1 MTDETAV
8 DQNATATHHVIVQK
22 DITLATGESLA
33 TYAQKVR
40 DAGTKYVRQKLNLG
54 TKSDCSCYPI
64 EIFSKSVIFDV
75 YQYGPNVNE
84 SDRCRYYAV
93 AYARKDDGSFEFS
106 TLTEVER
113 VVGYQA
119 KGTAAVT
126 KAQWSAAEINNLPDA
141 AFAVIL
147 PGGKKDASGKT
158 TPRSLRMLPH
168 HSSGVKSGAE
178 NGSVDLPHL
187 RNALARLEQSKMPA
201 GDKSKAR
208 AHLMAHAKELLPS
221 EGGGDSKPTK
231 KALEDAPGWTPTA
244 KAFWHGV
251 L

>member
-1 MTDETAV
+1 MT
-8 DQNATATHHVIVQK
+8 ATATHHVVIQK

-119 KGTAAVT
+119 KGATAVT
-126 KAQWSAAEINNLPDA
+126 
-141 AFAVIL
+141 
-147 PGGKKDASGKT
+147 
-158 TPRSLRMLPH
+158 
-168 HSSGVKSGAE
+168 
-178 NGSVDLPHL
+178 
-187 RNALARLEQSKMPA
+187 
-201 GDKSKAR
+201 
-208 AHLMAHAKELLPS
+208 KELLPS
-221 EGGGDSKPTK
+221 DGDGASKPTK

-244 KAFWHGV
+244 KAFWSGV